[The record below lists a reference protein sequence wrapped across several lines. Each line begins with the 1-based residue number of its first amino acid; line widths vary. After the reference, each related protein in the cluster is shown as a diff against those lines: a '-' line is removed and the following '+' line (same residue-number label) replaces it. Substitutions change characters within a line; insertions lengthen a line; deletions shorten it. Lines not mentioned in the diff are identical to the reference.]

1 VAEVVA
7 RIAWLLA
14 VLTLV
19 TVVADITVTAQY
31 RNLFSEDAVAVHGF
45 PFVDLAVLGAAV
57 LGALILT
64 QDERHPIGR
73 LLLVIGFTGAL
84 SLLTEA
90 YSIWVV
96 DERGPGPQGLAG
108 AAGWVSTL
116 LGGQLSI
123 AAIALIF
130 LLAPDGRML
139 SRRWR
144 YAVAA
149 TALGAFLCA
158 VSLLIQNPVDY
169 DINARTDSIGL
180 LAGILTSVGFLLISA
195 GLLASVVSM
204 VLRLRR
210 SRGEARQQVRLI
222 ALAAALVAV
231 GLVNLFVVQL
241 VNGGA
246 QTWAASLPLF
256 IAYVLLIALFGI
268 AVLRYRLY
276 DVEVILNRTLVV
288 VIGAAFA
295 AIGYTTLVVLVGRRV
310 GQGTDGVWLSL
321 LATALVAV
329 AFQPLRRQVIRLA
342 DRLAY
347 GSRAKP
353 YEALSSFSHRIA
365 VAPSPETLLRAVAD
379 AAGRAVSAQ
388 GAAAVLHAPGAEVS
402 SAVTGTADADADAHE
417 VPVRHG
423 REQLG
428 SIRVWLRRGA
438 QVHASDQRLLEA
450 LADQTAVVFRNVGL
464 QGRLAAH
471 VADLDRTTEELA
483 RSRSRIIEADDAAR
497 RTMEAAIS
505 RDVLPHLIA
514 VPAGITR
521 AREAN
526 AASLE
531 RTSLERT
538 GLERTGLDDRVDATN
553 TALEALRDLTRGLF
567 PTQLARS
574 GLEPSLR
581 SHLARSG
588 LGGALHV
595 DPTVSGRRFVH
606 PVEAAVYS
614 CLVGAAREFA
624 QLSAIDVS
632 LVGHDLVVQLR
643 GTEREDADL
652 QAVLDRAEAVGGT
665 MTSGPEGVLIHIPAD
680 AVAPVA
686 T

>member
-483 RSRSRIIEADDAAR
+483 RSRARIIEADDAAR

-514 VPAGITR
+514 VPAGIAR

-531 RTSLERT
+531 RT
-538 GLERTGLDDRVDATN
+538 GLDDLVDATN